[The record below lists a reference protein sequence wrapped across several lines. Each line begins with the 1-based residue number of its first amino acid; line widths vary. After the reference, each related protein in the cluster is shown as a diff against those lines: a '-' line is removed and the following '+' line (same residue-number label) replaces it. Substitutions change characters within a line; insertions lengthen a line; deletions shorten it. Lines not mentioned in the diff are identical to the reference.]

1 MRRVDRRT
9 NALPTNRHTDQQTR
23 PVIEVLWR
31 TQELIDLSTY
41 LIRITLS
48 QNCRVCSD
56 CGSRTPGSG
65 LSSRWHNNYSV
76 CDSCYQQRNKGLCC
90 PLCGKAYR
98 TFNQQK
104 SNLVTCAYCKKCV
117 HAECDPDM
125 PAEIQNLS
133 AQGKDIYGL
142 YCCPIC
148 KERGPDEVS
157 WMI

>member
-1 MRRVDRRT
+1 MFS
-9 NALPTNRHTDQQTR
+9 
-23 PVIEVLWR
+23 PVFHNF
-31 TQELIDLSTY
+31 
-41 LIRITLS
+41 S

-76 CDSCYQQRNKGLCC
+76 CDSCYQQRNKGSCC

-125 PAEIQNLS
+125 PADIRNMS
-133 AQGKDIYGL
+133 IQGKDYGL

-148 KERGPDEVS
+148 KDRGPDEVKRQNRQTFADDGYFITTTMARS
-157 WMI
+157 

>member
-1 MRRVDRRT
+1 MTCHRGFSTCTRT
-9 NALPTNRHTDQQTR
+9 RSPASPPALSFTFCSAFSSP
-23 PVIEVLWR
+23 
-31 TQELIDLSTY
+31 
-41 LIRITLS
+41 

-56 CGSRTPGSG
+56 CGSRTPGAG

-76 CDSCYQQRNKGLCC
+76 CDSCYQQRNKGLSC

-117 HAECDPDM
+117 HAECDPEM
-125 PAEIQNLS
+125 PAEISSLS
-133 AQGKDIYGL
+133 AQGKDAL

-148 KERGPDEVS
+148 KERGPDEV
-157 WMI
+157 